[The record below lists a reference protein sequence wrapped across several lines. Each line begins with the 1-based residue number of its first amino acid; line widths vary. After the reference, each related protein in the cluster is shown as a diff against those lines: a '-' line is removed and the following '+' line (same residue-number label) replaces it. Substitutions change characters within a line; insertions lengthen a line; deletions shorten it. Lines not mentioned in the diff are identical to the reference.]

1 MLVNTSDWWPADAPA
16 DSTARL
22 AMLGWDADWQRAFT
36 SEADDGRR
44 PGRVARVD
52 RGFCTLLTGD
62 GTERAMLG
70 SRALEPAVGDWTAH
84 APPTEQSG
92 AILTAILPR
101 RSQFLR
107 HAAGEQTTEQV
118 VASNIDVVFV
128 VNALDRRLS
137 VRRIE
142 RYLTLTWQSGAN
154 PVILL
159 TKSDVAEDAV
169 EAAIAET
176 QAVAFGTPIHP
187 ISAVT
192 GEGLDVL
199 ARYHEA
205 NQTVALIGLSGAGKS
220 TLVNR
225 LLGEDRLRTAAV
237 RADGKGRHTTT
248 HRELVPLPGGG
259 VLIDT
264 PGMRAVGLWEAEN
277 ALEQTFADIE
287 ELAASCRFSDCT
299 HDHEPGCAVVAA
311 IEAGTLGAERLASY
325 DKLQREL
332 HHQELKVDA
341 RARADERRRWRNLNR
356 AMRDSA
362 RQREGG

>member
-1 MLVNTSDWWPADAPA
+1 VNASHWWPADAPA
-16 DSTARL
+16 DEMARL
-22 AMLGWDADWQRAFT
+22 VLLGWDADWERAFD
-36 SEADDGRR
+36 ELAGDGRK

-52 RGFCTLLTGD
+52 RGFCTLLTGS
-62 GTERAMLG
+62 GTERALLG
-70 SRALEPAVGDWTAH
+70 SRSLEPAVGDWTAH
-84 APPTEQSG
+84 APPSEQSG
-92 AILTAILPR
+92 AVLTAVFPR

-107 HAAGEQTTEQV
+107 HAAGEETTEQV
-118 VASNIDVVFV
+118 VASNVDVVFV
-128 VNALDRRLS
+128 VNALDQRLS

-142 RYLTLTWQSGAN
+142 RYLTLAWQSGAR

-159 TKSDVAEDAV
+159 TKVDLAPDDLESAVAET
-169 EAAIAET
+169 ET
-176 QAVAFGTPIHP
+176 VAFGTPIHP
-187 ISAVT
+187 VSAVT
-192 GEGLDVL
+192 REGLDALV
-199 ARYHEA
+199 RYHA
-205 NQTVALIGLSGAGKS
+205 GNQTVALIGVSGAGKS

-225 LLGEDRLRTAAV
+225 LLGEDRLRTADV

-264 PGMRAVGLWEAEN
+264 PGMRAVGLWDAES

-299 HDHEPGCAVVAA
+299 HDHEPGCAVMAA
-311 IEAGTLGAERLASY
+311 VEAGTLGSERLASY

-332 HHQELKVDA
+332 RHQELKVDA
-341 RARADERRRWRNLNR
+341 RARADERRRWRTINR
-356 AMRDSA
+356 AMRDAA